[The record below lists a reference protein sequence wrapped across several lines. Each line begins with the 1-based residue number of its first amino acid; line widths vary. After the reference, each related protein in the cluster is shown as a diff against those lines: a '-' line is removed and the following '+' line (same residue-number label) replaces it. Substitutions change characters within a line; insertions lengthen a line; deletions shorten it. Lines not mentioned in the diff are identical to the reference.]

1 MLHNLLEL
9 TEKLET
15 LANINAIRSGLATR
29 LATISGL
36 RVAAEQPDNPNPPLA
51 VVIPDNT
58 KYDDVFGRGMDT
70 TTFRVIL
77 IVSRVAEKQAQ
88 KNLDAYCATTGT
100 GSIKAAIEG
109 DKTLGGSVFDCRVTE
124 MRNYGQI
131 SVGDVTYLGCEF
143 IILTYA

>member
-1 MLHNLLEL
+1 LAH

-15 LANINAIRSGLATR
+15 LANINNIRAGLATR

-36 RVAAEQPDNPNPPLA
+36 RVSAEQPDNPNPPLA
-51 VVIPDNT
+51 VIIPDGT
-58 KYDDVFGRGMDT
+58 RYDDTFGRGMDT
-70 TTFRVIL
+70 TTFRIIL

-88 KNLDAYCATTGT
+88 KNLDAYCATTGAK
-100 GSIKAAIEG
+100 SIKTAIEG

-131 SVGDVTYLGCEF
+131 PVGDVTYLGCEF
-143 IILTYA
+143 VVLTYA